1 MSWSVAEIAR
11 MSGVT
16 PRTLRHYD
24 ERGLLPPAG
33 IRSNGYRFYEQE
45 QLLRLQ
51 QILVLRELD
60 LGLDA
65 IAAILDRQT
74 DRVQALRDHYTRVI
88 RERDRLTRVAQTLAR
103 TIEELERQEGTAGM
117 VEINRPENLFEG
129 FDPSR
134 YESEV
139 LDDFPDQ
146 QQARERSK
154 RFTDSLS
161 AEETVRMQRET
172 TAAMIRMAELMASGT
187 VVSDRSVQAEI
198 DVAYQLIRPTWNP
211 DADAFKKLA
220 RTYLDDPAHTVN
232 FDRIAPGLAQ
242 YYRDAMVV
250 FADTRLN

>member
-1 MSWSVAEIAR
+1 MSWSVAELAR

-24 ERGLLPPAG
+24 ERGLLRPAG
-33 IRSNGYRFYEQE
+33 IRSNGYRFYERE

-65 IAAILDRQT
+65 IAAILDQQI
-74 DRVQALRDHYTRVI
+74 DHVQALRDHYARVSH
-88 RERDRLTRVAQTLAR
+88 ERDRLARVAQTLAR

-134 YESEV
+134 YESLEV
-139 LDDFPDQ
+139 DGFPDQ
-146 QQARERSK
+146 QQTRERSK
-154 RFTDSLS
+154 RFTESLT
-161 AEETVRMQRET
+161 AEEIARMQRET

-187 VVSDRSVQAEI
+187 AVSDFSVQAEI
-198 DVAYQLIRPTWNP
+198 DVAYQLIRPTWDP
-211 DADAFKKLA
+211 DAHAFKKLA
-220 RTYLDDPAHTVN
+220 QTYLDNPAHTVN
-232 FDRIAPGLAQ
+232 FDRIAPGLAE

-250 FADTRLN
+250 FADTRLI